1 MSGFL
6 LRFRGNKA
14 DELSVENVTGTWGG
28 KSGAFVIDDPAL
40 VLTDEA
46 KAIRDEWRELCR
58 WDPAL
63 PPNADPPL
71 ATEMVSAV
79 LSALGRPQP
88 LGWGPDPEIRDLAD
102 RFASEAG
109 GVDVVVGM
117 LICLREATTRQLEKR
132 LEGADLVEAA
142 RRMQMVVDR
151 AIGVAASRSARGLE
165 ERAYNDPLT
174 GLANRWG
181 LERDIARE
189 LGRADRHSHHMAV
202 VAVDLDGLK
211 WVNDTEGH
219 AAGDKTLCALADA
232 MRSSLRRG
240 DAAYRIGGD
249 EFVMIL
255 TETDSVRDTLAP
267 DMVVK
272 RMEAAGAPPF
282 SWGAATYPNDGRTA
296 EQLLRAADQ
305 RLLDSREARGY
316 RQH

>member
-1 MSGFL
+1 M
-6 LRFRGNKA
+6 
-14 DELSVENVTGTWGG
+14 SVESVTDAWGG
-28 KSGAFVIDDPAL
+28 KSDAFVSDEPSI

-46 KAIRDEWRELCR
+46 RAIRDEWRELCR

-63 PPNADPPL
+63 PPSADPPL
-71 ATEMVSAV
+71 ATEMVGAV
-79 LSALGRPQP
+79 LTALERPQP
-88 LGWGPDPEIRDLAD
+88 LGWGPDDEIRDLAD
-102 RFASEAG
+102 RFAAEAG

-151 AIGVAASRSARGLE
+151 AIAVAAARSARGLE

-181 LERDIARE
+181 LDRDIARE
-189 LGRADRHSHHMAV
+189 LARADRLDHRLAV
-202 VAVDLDGLK
+202 VAIDLDGLK
-211 WVNDTEGH
+211 WVNDTDGH
-219 AAGDKTLCALADA
+219 AAGDKTLCDLADA

-240 DAAYRIGGD
+240 DMAYRIGGD
-249 EFVMIL
+249 EFVLVL
-255 TETDSVRDTLAP
+255 TETDSVRDTMAP

-282 SWGAATYPNDGRTA
+282 SWGAATYPVDGHTA
-296 EQLLRAADQ
+296 DQLIRMADQ
-305 RLLDSREARGY
+305 RLLDAREDRGY
-316 RQH
+316 RQ

>member
-1 MSGFL
+1 MG
-6 LRFRGNKA
+6 
-14 DELSVENVTGTWGG
+14 VEGVTDTWGG
-28 KSGAFVIDDPAL
+28 KAGAFLSDEPSI

-46 KAIRDEWRELCR
+46 RAIRDEWRELCR

-79 LSALGRPQP
+79 LNSLDRPQP
-88 LGWGPDPEIRDLAD
+88 LGWGPDDEIRDLAD
-102 RFASEAG
+102 RFAAEAG

-117 LICLREATTRQLEKR
+117 LICLREAVTRQLEKR

-151 AIGVAASRSARGLE
+151 TIAVAAARSARGLE

-181 LERDIARE
+181 LDRDIERE
-189 LGRADRHSHHMAV
+189 LGRADRHDHHLAV
-202 VAVDLDGLK
+202 VAIDLDGLK
-211 WVNDTEGH
+211 WVNDTDGH
-219 AAGDKTLCALADA
+219 AAGDQTLNDLADA

-240 DAAYRIGGD
+240 DAAYRVGGD
-249 EFVMIL
+249 EFIMLL

-267 DMVVK
+267 EMVVK

-282 SWGAATYPNDGRTA
+282 SWGAATFPTDGHTA
-296 EQLLRAADQ
+296 AQLIRLADQ

-316 RQH
+316 RK